1 METVSGNIGQRLNE
15 LLFRLD
21 LNQSEF
27 AESVGVSSTAISKII
42 NNKSKPGYEL
52 TESIL
57 AKYPQVNRNW
67 FMAGKGGM
75 YLGEESK
82 TVENVATTHTPE
94 LWQDLKTQMEA
105 RIKELEIFKFLYC
118 QEKGIPN
125 FLDVSEVPPVPF
137 IKKEMKIIFRSEN
150 SAFLSI
156 G

>member
-1 METVSGNIGQRLNE
+1 MEIVSGNIGQRLNE

-21 LNQSEF
+21 LNQSQF

-42 NNKSKPGYEL
+42 NNKSKPGYDL

-57 AKYPQVNRNW
+57 ANHPKVNREW
-67 FMAGKGGM
+67 LMSGKGGM
-75 YLGEESK
+75 FLGEESK
-82 TVENVATTHTPE
+82 TTENSVTSNAPE
-94 LWQDLKTQMEA
+94 LWQELKTQMEA

-137 IKKEMKIIFRSEN
+137 VKKRMQVISNLEIPV
-150 SAFLSI
+150 FLSI

>member
-21 LNQSEF
+21 LNQSQF

-82 TVENVATTHTPE
+82 TVENSAAATPE

-137 IKKEMKIIFRSEN
+137 VKKRMQVISNVEIPV
-150 SAFLSI
+150 FLSI